1 MPTERLSAPS
11 YLFTVRL
18 WPEESESADRKLRWH
33 GQVKHVLSGEVRYFR
48 SPETLYKILL
58 TPLSNDPFGMNGLG
72 SRGEESES
80 IDDAKV
86 KSILKEKHPEMS
98 TILSWRHCRLAY
110 HHGSGTGP
118 IPGSLGPTPRV
129 EVSYMDSPEPFEKQ
143 FSDFDTFEAVVKWFG
158 SNGWELAA
166 VIGSD
171 GNMVYYFKHAE

>member
-1 MPTERLSAPS
+1 MPIERLSAPS

-18 WPEESESADRKLRWH
+18 WPEESESADGELRWH

-58 TPLSNDPFGMNGLG
+58 TLLSSDLSGMDVLG
-72 SRGEESES
+72 SRGEEGES
-80 IDDAKV
+80 IDERKAR
-86 KSILKEKHPEMS
+86 SILEGEDPEMS
-98 TILSWRHCRLAY
+98 TISSWRHCRLAY

-118 IPGSLGPTPRV
+118 IPGPLGPTPRV
-129 EVSYMDSPEPFEKQ
+129 EVSYMDSVEPFEKQ
-143 FSDFDTFEAVVKWFG
+143 FSDFDTFEDVVKWFG

-171 GNMVYYFKHAE
+171 GNMSYYFKHAE